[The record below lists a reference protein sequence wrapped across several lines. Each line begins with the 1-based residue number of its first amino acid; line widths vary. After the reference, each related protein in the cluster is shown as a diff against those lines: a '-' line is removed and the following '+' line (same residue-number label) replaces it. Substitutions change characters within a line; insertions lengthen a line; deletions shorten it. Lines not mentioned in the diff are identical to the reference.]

1 MKSLCSICKNNACIF
16 QSGIYRKKCDFY
28 IPQITI
34 EEVYVKFTDTA
45 GNFHWIGTKS
55 GEHVI
60 KGE

>member
-1 MKSLCSICKNNACIF
+1 MKSLCNTCKNNTCIF
-16 QSGIYRKKCDFY
+16 QSGIYREKCDFY

-55 GEHVI
+55 GEHI
-60 KGE
+60 I